1 MIPRQ
6 PCPNGMFQYVCPPV
20 NRRILSCSPH
30 PCCPSH
36 ATTDDACCVREW
48 SSLKTAF
55 LLDEFSLGWATAVAL
70 IGRNGNQTVNK
81 YTKIERSS
89 LVFFFFFF
97 LFFNM
102 EMKNP
107 WVIYVPVEILA
118 AYNRCNIFNTNILG
132 RDKSGNGKYFQ
143 CLDFFILQTSV
154 ANWGQTERLFL
165 QQEPKQLELA
175 TPSPSS
181 RARRPWVWRANI
193 PTGLA
198 GKRKGGRCSAAV
210 HLG

>member
-1 MIPRQ
+1 
-6 PCPNGMFQYVCPPV
+6 
-20 NRRILSCSPH
+20 LS
-30 PCCPSH
+30 
-36 ATTDDACCVREW
+36 
-48 SSLKTAF
+48 
-55 LLDEFSLGWATAVAL
+55 
-70 IGRNGNQTVNK
+70 
-81 YTKIERSS
+81 
-89 LVFFFFFF
+89 FFFFF

-107 WVIYVPVEILA
+107 WVIYVPAEILA

-181 RARRPWVWRANI
+181 RARRPWV
-193 PTGLA
+193 
-198 GKRKGGRCSAAV
+198 
-210 HLG
+210 